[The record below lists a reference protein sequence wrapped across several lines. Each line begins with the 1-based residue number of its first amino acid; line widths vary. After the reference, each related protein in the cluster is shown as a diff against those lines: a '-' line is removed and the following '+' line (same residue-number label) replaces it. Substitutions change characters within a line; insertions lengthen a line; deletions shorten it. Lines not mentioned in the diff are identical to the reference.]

1 MRFHKLDRSKD
12 PNFWSVSVNMDIRLI
27 IHRTD
32 TSLLLCYV
40 DHHDAA
46 YAWASRRRIEQHPKT
61 GAAQL
66 VEIRETVEEII
77 IQQPIKVPVLVPPKS
92 SLFASVSD
100 DDLLSYGIPPE
111 WLSR

>member
-1 MRFHKLDRSKD
+1 
-12 PNFWSVSVNMDIRLI
+12 
-27 IHRTD
+27 
-32 TSLLLCYV
+32 
-40 DHHDAA
+40 
-46 YAWASRRRIEQHPKT
+46 SRRRIEQHPKT

-92 SLFASVSD
+92 FLFASVSD

-111 WLSR
+111 WLADVQTTTEDSLFDLIGHLPQEAAEALLELATGSKPKKPIAI